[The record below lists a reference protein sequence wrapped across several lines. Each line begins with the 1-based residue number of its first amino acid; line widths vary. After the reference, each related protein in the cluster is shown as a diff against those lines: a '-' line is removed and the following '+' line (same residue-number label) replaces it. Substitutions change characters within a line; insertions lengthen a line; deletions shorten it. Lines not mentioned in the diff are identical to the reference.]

1 MPQFLM
7 QDGKKDSSTVN
18 FVGVWQNLKET
29 AGCENSFA
37 SCKVFDKFRMVFLFS
52 SILQTR
58 AIE

>member
-1 MPQFLM
+1 M